1 MAGYQRA
8 KGGGRIEVQ
17 IAAHSVGICHS
28 DGAYTRGRITS
39 RRTHR
44 MANYEATPA
53 ELAKYGGN
61 LSIWQQIALLQAWS
75 PLLVYGQ
82 RFLAEGDPYKRSLI
96 VSEGGEWLATKTKS
110 QIDDRIV
117 SRLAD
122 VLRTPQ
128 GEALVRELVSLAE
141 GVR

>member
-1 MAGYQRA
+1 
-8 KGGGRIEVQ
+8 
-17 IAAHSVGICHS
+17 
-28 DGAYTRGRITS
+28 
-39 RRTHR
+39 

-75 PLLVYGQ
+75 PLLAYGQ

>member
-1 MAGYQRA
+1 
-8 KGGGRIEVQ
+8 
-17 IAAHSVGICHS
+17 
-28 DGAYTRGRITS
+28 
-39 RRTHR
+39 

-53 ELAKYGGN
+53 ELAEYGAN

-75 PLLVYGQ
+75 PLLSYGQ

>member
-1 MAGYQRA
+1 MA
-8 KGGGRIEVQ
+8 
-17 IAAHSVGICHS
+17 S
-28 DGAYTRGRITS
+28 
-39 RRTHR
+39 
-44 MANYEATPA
+44 YEATPA
-53 ELAKYGGN
+53 ELAKYGAN

-75 PLLVYGQ
+75 PLLSYGQ

>member
-1 MAGYQRA
+1 
-8 KGGGRIEVQ
+8 
-17 IAAHSVGICHS
+17 
-28 DGAYTRGRITS
+28 
-39 RRTHR
+39 
-44 MANYEATPA
+44 
-53 ELAKYGGN
+53 
-61 LSIWQQIALLQAWS
+61 
-75 PLLVYGQ
+75 
-82 RFLAEGDPYKRSLI
+82 

>member
-1 MAGYQRA
+1 VAGYQRA

-28 DGAYTRGRITS
+28 DGAYSRGRITS

-44 MANYEATPA
+44 MANY
-53 ELAKYGGN
+53 
-61 LSIWQQIALLQAWS
+61 AWS
-75 PLLVYGQ
+75 PLLSYGQ